1 MTKGPH
7 RCNVLGRA
15 DWPGGVWM
23 IRFCLFVCLG
33 LGLLT
38 ASVGAQPYR
47 LIAGDSLTMEL
58 AGSGQ
63 PTPLSVNVNGEVRI
77 AGLGGV
83 PVSGLTLDGAEAR
96 IAQVMQD
103 RGLFVDPRVSL
114 SVAGYA
120 PVVVAG
126 DVLSPGRFEFL
137 PGMTLASALAL
148 AGGGRAGGLSELEI
162 ARARTEAETALS
174 ATNLDIATE
183 VARIARFEAQLAGPD
198 RPVTLGAALMIDIPD
213 PDALDLAGLIAAE
226 QRILDND
233 RDRAWRLQVFWDN
246 ELASIAVQRETISER
261 IAVQSEVLA
270 SAIAALETMR
280 DLTDR
285 GLQTRLRLEAA
296 HQREADA
303 RSRLLELD
311 AARLAAARAVSDA
324 ERERVQFLTG
334 RTDAALT
341 GLREARLA
349 LAGAETR
356 YRRALE
362 HLSIL
367 SGGSPGSLAGG
378 GHVTLGFDLHTPRAD
393 RPTGAALTPETLI
406 LPGETLVV
414 IALPNLAG
422 ADG

>member
-1 MTKGPH
+1 
-7 RCNVLGRA
+7 
-15 DWPGGVWM
+15 M

-33 LGLLT
+33 LGVLT
-38 ASVGAQPYR
+38 ASVAAQPYR
-47 LIAGDSLTMEL
+47 LIAGDTLSMDL

-63 PTPLSVNVNGEVRI
+63 HMTLSVNVNGEVRI

-83 PVSGLTLDGAEAR
+83 PVDGLTLDGAEAR
-96 IAQVMQD
+96 IAQLMQD

-114 SVAGYA
+114 SVDSYA
-120 PVVVAG
+120 PVLVAG

-137 PGMTLASALAL
+137 PGMTLAAALAL

-162 ARARTEAETALS
+162 ARARTEADTAL
-174 ATNLDIATE
+174 AAANLDIAAQ
-183 VARIARFEAQLAGPD
+183 VARIARIEAQLAGPD
-198 RPVTLGAALMIDIPD
+198 RPVTLGPARMSDIPD
-213 PDALDLAGLIAAE
+213 PDALDLVGLIAAE
-226 QRILDND
+226 QRILAND

-246 ELASIAVQRETISER
+246 ELASIAVQRETISKR

-270 SAIAALETMR
+270 SAMAALETMR
-280 DLTDR
+280 DLADR

-296 HQREADA
+296 EQREADA

-334 RTDAALT
+334 RTDVALT

-349 LAGAETR
+349 LAAGQTR

-367 SGGSPGSLAGG
+367 SGGSPGALAGA
-378 GHVTLGFDLHTPRAD
+378 GHVTLVFDLHSPRAD
-393 RPTGAALTPETLI
+393 RPARAALTPETLI

-414 IALPNLAG
+414 TAVPRRPA